1 MAGADGDGGSPPV
14 PAAGA
19 IPFELDSIQEMD
31 CIAGM
36 RLLPDDSVDLAVC
49 DPPYNASKG
58 SRFAW
63 ANDVDLPGLG
73 GDWSK
78 VMESWD
84 SMALGEY
91 VAFTGAWLAEVRRV
105 VKPTGSLWV
114 HGTYHNIGIVNFL
127 MQCTGIEIINEV
139 VWYKRNSFPNL
150 AGRRLTASH
159 ETILWAH
166 TGRSR
171 SYLFNYAESKAMPCP
186 GDALKAPAKQMRTV
200 WDVPN
205 NKGRDELLHGR
216 HPTQKPV
223 RLLRRMME
231 LSAKPGGLCLVPFG
245 GAGSECVAAVRSG
258 LRFLAF
264 ETDPDY
270 VAMARNRVAAERA
283 PAPADR
289 GVEPGHPSAG

>member
-1 MAGADGDGGSPPV
+1 MAGPGGDGGESPI

-31 CIAGM
+31 CVAGM
-36 RLLPDDSVDLAVC
+36 RLLPDDSFDLAVC

-58 SRFAW
+58 SRFGWTNA
-63 ANDVDLPGLG
+63 VDLPGLG
-73 GDWSK
+73 GNWSK

-91 VAFTGAWLAEVRRV
+91 VAFTTAWLAEVRRV

-127 MQCTGIEIINEV
+127 MQCAGIEIINEV

-166 TGRSR
+166 TGRTR

-186 GDALKAPAKQMRTV
+186 EDSLKFPAKQMRTV
-200 WDVPN
+200 WDIPN
-205 NKGRDELLHGR
+205 NKDRDELGHGR

-223 RLLRRMME
+223 RLLRRMMD
-231 LSAKPGGLCLVPFG
+231 LSAKPGGLCLVPFS

-264 ETDPDY
+264 ETDAAY
-270 VAMARNRVAAERA
+270 AAMARNRVAAERA
-283 PAPADR
+283 SLSDGDAA
-289 GVEPGHPSAG
+289 EPDKPPG